1 MGMRLNR
8 QGIVTS
14 LMARA
19 VGLAVLLGTAGI
31 GVAKPKKL
39 KTRCTCTCTCVA
51 SIPWA
56 SGMKE
61 QTTDRRDWSDER
73 REQHHEH
80 TA

>member
-1 MGMRLNR
+1 VGMRLNR
-8 QGIVTS
+8 QRIVTS
-14 LMARA
+14 LMAGA

-39 KTRCTCTCTCVA
+39 KTSCTCTCVA